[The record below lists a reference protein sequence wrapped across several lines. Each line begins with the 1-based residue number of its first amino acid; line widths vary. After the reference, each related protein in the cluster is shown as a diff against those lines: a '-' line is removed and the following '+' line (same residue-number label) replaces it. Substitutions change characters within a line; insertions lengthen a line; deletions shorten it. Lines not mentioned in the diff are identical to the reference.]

1 VIAVGGTSALSD
13 SVDLTPRIGSEI
25 RTDLDTLLSGRQA
38 ENIRSTLERRGVIFF
53 RGLQITDRQQ
63 VTIART
69 LGNLVQNEGEDGI
82 YKISLDKNVNQR
94 AEYLKGSMFWHF
106 DGSLQPY
113 PNLATLLRAVKLSET
128 GGETEFCNT
137 YAAYDDLPHADKA
150 LIAELRVVHS
160 AERSQYYVSPEMSYE
175 QIAFWQ
181 KSPTKACP
189 MVWTHRSGRK
199 SLLLGATADYV
210 IGLPVEQSRA
220 LLARL
225 RDWATQPQYVYR
237 HEWQLGDLLIWD
249 NTGTMHRALPYAV
262 DSGRLM
268 HRTILAGEE
277 PLQ

>member
-1 VIAVGGTSALSD
+1 MGLTSTRLD
-13 SVDLTPRIGSEI
+13 IVDLTPRIGSEI
-25 RTDLDTLLSGRQA
+25 RTDLETLLVGTGA
-38 ENIRSTLERRGVIFF
+38 DNIRASLERRGVVFF
-53 RGLQITDRQQ
+53 RGLQISDEQQ
-63 VTIART
+63 VAIAKT
-69 LGNLVQNEGEDGI
+69 LGNIVADEGESGI

-113 PNLATLLRAVKLSET
+113 PNLATLLRAVKLSDT
-128 GGETEFCNT
+128 GGDTEFCNT
-137 YAAYDDLPHADKA
+137 YAAYDDLPQDDKD
-150 LIAELRVVHS
+150 LIADLRVVHS
-160 AERSQYYVSPEMSYE
+160 AERSQYYVRPEMSYE
-175 QIAFWQ
+175 EIAFWQ

-189 MVWTHRSGRK
+189 LVWTHRSGRK
-199 SLLLGATADYV
+199 SLLLGATADYI
-210 IGLPVEQSRA
+210 IGMPVEQSRA

-237 HEWQLGDLLIWD
+237 HQWQPGDLLVWD
-249 NTGTMHRALPYAV
+249 NTGTMHRVLEYPA

>member
-1 VIAVGGTSALSD
+1 MGLTSAQLD
-13 SVDLTPRIGSEI
+13 VVDLTPRIGSEI
-25 RTDLDTLLSGRQA
+25 RTDLDTLLRGEEAQH
-38 ENIRSTLERRGVIFF
+38 IRDILEQRGVVFF
-53 RGLQITDRQQ
+53 RGLDITDEQQ
-63 VTIART
+63 VAIAKT
-69 LGNLVQNEGEDGI
+69 LGVIPANEGESGI

-113 PNLATLLRAVKLSET
+113 PNLATLLRAVTLSDS

-137 YAAYDDLPHADKA
+137 YVAYDDLPASDKK
-150 LIAELRVVHS
+150 LIADLRVVHS
-160 AERSQYYVSPEMSYE
+160 AERSQYYVRPEMSFDE
-175 QIAFWQ
+175 VTFWQ

-189 MVWTHRSGRK
+189 IVWTHRSGRK

-210 IGLPVEQSRA
+210 IGMPVEESRA

-237 HEWQLGDLLIWD
+237 HQWEQGDLLMWD
-249 NTGTMHRALPYAV
+249 NTGTMHRVLEYPV